1 MYTSLCFINNPA
13 PTVICP
19 FCHTL
24 SLHDAIPIS
33 LRTLQHVVGHM
44 ARFVG
49 HRRSPSSVLKRN
61 GLATDHGQALQKECR
76 RERRPC
82 TTHELAMHLMASRNM
97 NTADK
102 RLVKTVQKRV
112 GAALRHYPE
121 REAPRPRAGPG
132 GLAWGEMAQGAHRA
146 EGGGR

>member
-1 MYTSLCFINNPA
+1 MLELVIEA
-13 PTVICP
+13 PHHRPVIPCAELLVKKLLSQESERPTICDVDKLQQLHRGQVSP
-19 FCHTL
+19 FT
-24 SLHDAIPIS
+24 

-61 GLATDHGQALQKECR
+61 GLATDHGQELQKECR

-97 NTADK
+97 NRSEEHTSELQSQMRISYAVFCLK
-102 RLVKTVQKRV
+102 KKKS
-112 GAALRHYPE
+112 
-121 REAPRPRAGPG
+121 
-132 GLAWGEMAQGAHRA
+132 
-146 EGGGR
+146 